1 VVTELNF
8 PCISNMQ
15 DIENMIMTEI
25 FVQGLFLNNNETSEW
40 KKKRKKKH

>member
-1 VVTELNF
+1 
-8 PCISNMQ
+8 MQ

-40 KKKRKKKH
+40 KKKEGKTLTTK